1 MNPEPLWTAAI
12 LAGGRATRF
21 DGHDKSA
28 LVVEGRTILDRQIA
42 ELSQITS
49 DLLIVGGDARAGVPE
64 GVRHVADQVPGCG
77 PLGGLHAALSA
88 ARGAAVLVVA
98 CDMPFLSAPLLR
110 HLLNLADSAHRPNN
124 VDGADVVVPRTE
136 RGYHPLCAV
145 YTRACLEPIA
155 RRLADGRLTLVA
167 LFDDVRVRV
176 VTAEALAA
184 FGDPDRLLA
193 NVNTPLEYRAI
204 EANRIQS

>member
-1 MNPEPLWTAAI
+1 MNFELSPSVAI

-28 LVVEGRTILDRQIA
+28 LVVSGRTILDRQIA
-42 ELSQITS
+42 ELSQMTT
-49 DLLIVGGDARAGVPE
+49 DLMIVGGECRAGVPA
-64 GVRHVADQVPGCG
+64 GVRPVADLVPGCG
-77 PLGGLHAALSA
+77 PLGGLHAALSE
-88 ARGAAVLVVA
+88 ARGAVVVVVA
-98 CDMPFLSAPLLR
+98 CDMPYVSAPLLR
-110 HLLNLADSAHRPNN
+110 HFLTLMN
-124 VDGADVVVPRTE
+124 GADTPDIVVPRTE

-145 YTRACLEPIA
+145 YSRACLEPIA
-155 RRLADGRLTLVA
+155 RRLATGRLKVDA

-176 VTAEALAA
+176 VTADALAA

-204 EANRIQS
+204 EADGIQS